1 MTPRDAA
8 RVGVTTRDAFA
19 RAMDAMDPKE
29 YGAVRV
35 DADVEAATAREGR
48 EGRGRARA
56 LGLGA
61 FVLMGV
67 VASVGRRGAREG
79 DATYEGN
86 LGTARFELD
95 LRCID
100 EKYKKKHAAFFNAV
114 DPQWNHGT
122 PGIRSAAV
130 VHHDYPFAS
139 AALPM
144 TDWFSWDTGIEM
156 TPFADG
162 SARFYVET
170 DRVNWEYG
178 FAIKNAIGEV
188 LYEIGADREP
198 AKVFSTKIHK
208 NNTSVRGGTGCFQKY
223 GSHYNRVRTLDASRA
238 NPSYSYGR
246 CEETCPPRALGCEQ
260 STVPVNCPS
269 GQVIS
274 VVSASYGRQDT
285 TTCNFDYQYPN
296 ALLDTTCRAANSL
309 VPTVNECHG
318 KQSCAPEVTNGA
330 MFGDPCYG
338 TLKYLE
344 IFYKCGETEYPRP
357 VEETHDPW

>member
-1 MTPRDAA
+1 VESTPTPRDAA
-8 RVGVTTRDAFA
+8 R
-19 RAMDAMDPKE
+19 AMDAMRATE
-29 YGAVRV
+29 YGAMRV

-48 EGRGRARA
+48 DARGRARA

-86 LGTARFELD
+86 LGAYEGNLGTARFELD

-100 EKYKKKHAAFFNAV
+100 EKYKKRHAAFFNAV

-139 AALPM
+139 AAVPM

-188 LYEIGADREP
+188 LYEIGSDREP

-208 NNTSVRGGTGCFQKY
+208 NNTSVRGGTGCFRKY
-223 GSHYNRVRTLDASRA
+223 GSYFNRVRTSDASRA
-238 NPSYSYGR
+238 NPSYSFGR
-246 CEETCPPRALGCEQ
+246 CEETCPPRALGCEH

-285 TTCNFDYQYPN
+285 TTCNFDYAYPD

-318 KQSCAPEVTNGA
+318 RQSCAPTVSNGA

-338 TLKYLE
+338 TIKYLE
-344 IFYKCGETEYPRP
+344 IFYKCDETEHPRP
-357 VEETHDPW
+357 VEETNDPW